1 MLTPAHSMTPPTTLG
16 NNGATAAPTNTL
28 RNGCLPGDSTHVWAE
43 MTASL
48 SAELAGRVPPGLVA
62 EIVQAVLDESRQA
75 AHARAA
81 EMTMLAAR
89 LRLERFIRA
98 RVSR

>member
-28 RNGCLPGDSTHVWAE
+28 RNGRLPGDSKHLWAE

-48 SAELAGRVPPGLVA
+48 SAELEGRVPPGLVA

-81 EMTMLAAR
+81 EMTMLEAR